1 MANNGNNNQAN
12 ELGNPFTAAGIGG
25 AALSSGSFP
34 TAYDFAKKFVNAK
47 SSYGSGNN
55 GVTSIDD
62 PTYLGFELM
71 FDISSPL
78 FNGTVVGDPGIDDGG
93 SSNDYP
99 STPSAIGY
107 LNKIGEAN
115 RVQYLKSFCQG
126 ILEIQRTRPYY
137 FQTIAGLLEAF
148 QKSTD
153 FSKDPFTGS
162 TGNDGISVGC
172 LEALDLKITALFNM
186 YRMAVYDMRY
196 KRFVLPKNLCRFDI
210 YINVHEIR
218 KFRSTVSSTGADTK
232 TYGNVPEAG
241 NTNSAGADSSSVT
254 NENTSQIRFKFTECL
269 FDVAASGKVFDGV
282 TNSGGAIATTEL
294 KFGYSTLEL
303 ISQYSGFANALE
315 EDKQQ
320 NSSSPGMEDKQKSF
334 LKSKLAE
341 VVSKAEGVGD
351 TALANLKAAPGRA
364 LDAVQRRVGGIIDS
378 AVLGNVF
385 GLQTQLLGAL
395 TNPGVINAALGAAV
409 QSGLDA
415 LGNATATN
423 LGDAVFAPAL
433 DPGNSLTGVQQVF
446 DPSVISAGGLD
457 TANVFGPSG
466 PPPNSTLSKNENI
479 FD

>member
-1 MANNGNNNQAN
+1 MATNGNNNQAN

-25 AALSSGSFP
+25 SALSGGSFP
-34 TAYDFAKKFVNAK
+34 TAYGFAKKFVDAK
-47 SSYGSGNN
+47 SVYGSGNN

-78 FNGTVVGDPGIDDGG
+78 FNGTSAGDPGIDDGG
-93 SSNDYP
+93 SSSDYP

-107 LNKIGEAN
+107 LNKIGQAN

-126 ILEIQRTRPYY
+126 MLEIQRTRPYY
-137 FQTIAGLLEAF
+137 FQTISGLVEAF

-153 FSKDPFTGS
+153 FAIDPFTGS
-162 TGNDGISVGC
+162 TGADGIAVGC

-196 KRFVLPKNLCRFDI
+196 KRFVVPKNLCRFDI

-218 KFRSTVSSTGADTK
+218 KFRATVAASGADTK

-241 NTNSAGADSSSVT
+241 NTNSAGADTASVT
-254 NENTSQIRFKFTECL
+254 NENTSQIRFKFTECM

-282 TNSGGAIATTEL
+282 TNSGGEIATTEL

-303 ISQYSGFANALE
+303 ISQYSGFASAME

-320 NSSSPGMEDKQKSF
+320 TSSSPGMDNKQKSF
-334 LKSKLAE
+334 LKSKLDE
-341 VVSKAEGVGD
+341 VANKAAAVGD
-351 TALANLKAAPGRA
+351 TALANLKAAPGRV
-364 LDAVQRRVGGIIDS
+364 LDAAQARIGGLIDS
-378 AVLGNVF
+378 ALLGNVF
-385 GLQTQLLGAL
+385 GLQNQILGAL
-395 TNPGVINAALGAAV
+395 TNPGVINAALGAAI
-409 QSGLDA
+409 QGGLGGA
-415 LGNATATN
+415 GGSISTN
-423 LGDAVFAPAL
+423 LGDAAFDPAVA
-433 DPGNSLTGVQQVF
+433 PGNSLTGNQQVF
-446 DPSVISAGGLD
+446 DPSTNTLGGLG
-457 TANVFGPSG
+457 ASNVFGPSG
-466 PPPNSTLSKNENI
+466 PSNNSALNSENI